1 MQVTD
6 VREALVSVSKICDAG
21 HEVVFNKIG
30 GKIIHLESGQITK
43 FDRVDDVYRLHVRLS
58 GPKAYNEVSS
68 VFARPV
74 K

>member
-6 VREALVSVSKICDAG
+6 VRKPLMSVSKICDAG
-21 HEVVFNKIG
+21 HEVVFNKTG
-30 GKIIHLESGQITK
+30 GKIIHLEGGQITK
-43 FDRVDDVYRLHVRLS
+43 FDRVEDVYRLHVRLP

-68 VFARPV
+68 VFTRPV